1 MTEEHFLFEF
11 SSTADMA
18 KVENALLMAV
28 VAAEGIHGRSRVSLE
43 AEFNTNQAVRT
54 CLVNAGNQVG
64 TDIAKVFTEFLNLEV
79 GEDAYKVTRR
89 GNRGG
94 LAAEDNGGRNAS

>member
-1 MTEEHFLFEF
+1 MSEEHFLFEF
-11 SSTADMA
+11 SRAADMA

-43 AEFNTNQAVRT
+43 ARFNTSLAVRT
-54 CLVNAGNQVG
+54 CLVNADNQVG
-64 TDIAKVFTEFLNLEV
+64 VDIAKVFTEFLNLEV

-89 GNRGG
+89 
-94 LAAEDNGGRNAS
+94 DGRAGPTDKGERHAG